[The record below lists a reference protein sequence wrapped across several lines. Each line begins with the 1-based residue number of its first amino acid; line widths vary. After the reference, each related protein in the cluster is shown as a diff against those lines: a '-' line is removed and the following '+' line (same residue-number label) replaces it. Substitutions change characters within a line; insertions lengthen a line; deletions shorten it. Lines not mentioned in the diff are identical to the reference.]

1 MKRTNFSQKSSALL
15 YAFGFLLF
23 FLVTSTSRLSAQN
36 SSPIPP
42 LVSIQEAINILHAD
56 LEDLRHQQPMDM
68 NLWSKDALDVMHM
81 ETFVLN
87 ELKANQSYVGYQTL
101 YAVHLVATNDVYNQL
116 VNSGATTIEV
126 DPFNWIYTKYK
137 SDKNYQRLVSLLKK

>member
-23 FLVTSTSRLSAQN
+23 FLITSSSNLSAQN
-36 SSPIPP
+36 VSPIPP
-42 LVSIQEAINILHAD
+42 LVSIQEAIDIIQAD
-56 LEDLRHQQPMDM
+56 MTDIRKKEPADM
-68 NLWSKDALDVMHM
+68 AQWSENSLKTMTL

-87 ELKANQSYVGYQTL
+87 ELKANQNYVGYQTL
-101 YAVHLVATNDVYNQL
+101 YAVHLAATNDVYNQL

-137 SDKNYQRLVSLLKK
+137 SDKIYQRLVSLLKK